1 MMDLHEA
8 SLGDASYRAPTG
20 SPLGNPRVPTHST
33 DARIVLT
40 LVGGDEAKIYGSP
53 EAAGRCMAEYEHRA
67 VLLRG
72 PDGALPRQDQT
83 AAATT
88 ASKKRRDR
96 RKKKQAETEQDKA
109 TREAQAAQETN
120 LGRSED
126 DDDDDEAESEHR
138 AIATPSGSQ
147 LWSEDEGVMDDRSC
161 AYLDEGTEGEGAEEA
176 QGMVGTAR

>member
-1 MMDLHEA
+1 MSNKDLSPEDSRNRMDLHEA

-72 PDGALPRQDQT
+72 LDGALPRQDQT
-83 AAATT
+83 AAAST

-96 RKKKQAETEQDKA
+96 RRKKQAETEKDKE
-109 TREAQAAQETN
+109 TREAQAAQATN
-120 LGRSED
+120 LARSED
-126 DDDDDEAESEHR
+126 DDDEDDDNEADSERR

-147 LWSEDEGVMDDRSC
+147 LWSEDEGDR
-161 AYLDEGTEGEGAEEA
+161 
-176 QGMVGTAR
+176 